1 MYHVQAFSAAW
12 KAACSA
18 GTQNPT
24 VVVPSRKDFL
34 VYPLTFQGPCKSSS
48 ISFQVTRKMNSA
60 EYITLRW
67 NLDTI
72 ARCIFFN

>member
-60 EYITLRW
+60 EYITVR
-67 NLDTI
+67 
-72 ARCIFFN
+72 